1 MVELERNIEEEPLSI
16 NLPSPS
22 PGMRHERNINNDS
35 GSGVIDAEHM
45 RQSISKAVKKITR
58 LKGSR
63 GVVGLVKRLTRAKGQ
78 KRNDV
83 NYALEA

>member
-1 MVELERNIEEEPLSI
+1 MVELQKSIEEEPLSI
-16 NLPSPS
+16 NLPSPEA
-22 PGMRHERNINNDS
+22 GMRHERNINKDS

-63 GVVGLVKRLTRAKGQ
+63 GVVGLVQRLTRAKG
-78 KRNDV
+78 
-83 NYALEA
+83 